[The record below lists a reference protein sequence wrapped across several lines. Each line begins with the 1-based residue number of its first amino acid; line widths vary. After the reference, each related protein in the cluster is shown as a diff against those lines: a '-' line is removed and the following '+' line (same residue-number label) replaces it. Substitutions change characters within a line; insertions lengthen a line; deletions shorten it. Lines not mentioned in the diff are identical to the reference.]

1 MTTKKTSK
9 TNPPKDAPP
18 KPPAAK
24 QICSYCGKA
33 REEVSKI
40 IETPDKAPVR
50 AFICNECISVC
61 QTMIDIERQKSRK
74 IPEPVINVQTPQ
86 ELYDYLNDYVISQ
99 DAAKRYLS
107 TAVYNHYKRV
117 KANIQAGRSGDKDE
131 IEIDKSNVL
140 LIGPSGSGKTHILK
154 YLSKY
159 ANVPF
164 TIADATTLTEA
175 GYVGEDVE
183 NVVTRLFQAAGG
195 DTLEEKVQNA
205 EMGIVF
211 IDEIDKIGRRGE
223 SRSLTKDPS
232 GEGVQQAL
240 LKLLEGT
247 TCNIPLDP
255 RAGGRKHPGQQTI
268 PISSQNILFVL
279 GGAFDGLNDI
289 VKKRVSKTAGI
300 GFGSEGEKKNA
311 KTKFN
316 SDDYLDQV
324 IVEDLMKYGM
334 IPELLGRIPMVTV
347 LKELTTDELRQVFT
361 EPKNAILKQYQKL
374 FKMDDKELI
383 ITDDAIEY
391 IVQIAFDMRI
401 GARSL
406 RGVLEKGLADCMFEA
421 PSSKKKT
428 IKITR
433 EFLEAK
439 LGKEKGENKEKKVA

>member
-1 MTTKKTSK
+1 MTTKANST
-9 TNPPKDAPP
+9 
-18 KPPAAK
+18 K
-24 QICSYCGKA
+24 QTCSYCGKERA
-33 REEVSKI
+33 EVSKL
-40 IETPDKAPVR
+40 IETPDKAAVR

-61 QTMIDIERQKSRK
+61 QAMIDIERQRNRA
-74 IPEPVINVQTPQ
+74 IPEPKVNVQKPQ
-86 ELYDYLNDYVISQ
+86 ELYNYLNDYVISQ
-99 DAAKRYLS
+99 DQAKRYLS

-117 KANIQAGRSGDKDE
+117 QANIASSRNSKKEDKKADDKTDD

-140 LIGPSGSGKTHILK
+140 VIGPSGSGKTHILK
-154 YLSKY
+154 YLSKK

-183 NVVTRLFQAAGG
+183 NVVTRLFQAADGN
-195 DTLEEKVQNA
+195 TLEEKVQNT

-247 TCNIPLDP
+247 TCNIPMDP

-268 PISSQNILFVL
+268 PISTQNILFVL

-289 VKKRVSKTAGI
+289 VKKRVSKKPQM
-300 GFGSEGEKKNA
+300 GFGNADTLKNNEA
-311 KTKFN
+311 KFN
-316 SDDYLDQV
+316 SDDFLEHV
-324 IVEDLMKYGM
+324 VVEDLMKYGM

-347 LKELTTDELRQVFT
+347 LKELTTDELKRVFT
-361 EPKNAILKQYQKL
+361 EPKNAILKQYKKL
-374 FKMDDKELI
+374 FAMDDKELE

-391 IVQIAFDMRI
+391 IVKIAFDMRI

-428 IKITR
+428 IKITK

-439 LGKEKGENKEKKVA
+439 LGPIKEENKDKKVA